1 MRKSSLAQ
9 DTSSRRLPGQ
19 EARRLSGQEA
29 RRLSGQEARRLSG
42 QEARRLSGQESRRL
56 SGDEPLSTIDFRRTR
71 LPSMRPDIDD
81 YDPRDHRKPVHKIK
95 VWMAY
100 SNLFRAT
107 TGVGMLAMP
116 FIISTTGIL
125 LGPILCLLTGI
136 LMIHAHSLLLDTL
149 YEVARQLKMPY
160 ISYRYAFRL
169 ALLHGP
175 PIFHGIANYGPII
188 IATCLFVSQLGI
200 CSVIVIFTTDCLR
213 DLMDWQASQTAL
225 ISLIFPYFVMEFF
238 MRNFTIVSYVAVIGT
253 ILNLLGIAL
262 VFEHLIEEAQGE
274 TIRFSAMLNYVLFS
288 FGVMQF
294 NLCAIGVVMAV
305 DKHLENPRVMR
316 ARFGVINVGIMIPT
330 IITLIFGT
338 VGYWGFGTME
348 ENILRCLPFQER
360 TSLATV
366 CIYMLAMIL
375 TYPLQSAPAI
385 HAILEVVK
393 YYEKPGWPQPSEDTL
408 FAIENISKPIF
419 VVLSFLICYIVPFQA
434 PFLAFVGNLCASM
447 LALVFPAVMDLCL
460 RYPHYYGKHNLHL
473 FKDMAMIFVG
483 IASILFGCIFTTEL
497 INIRL
502 KTKYSPN
509 SYGFF

>member
-42 QEARRLSGQESRRL
+42 QETRRLSGQESRRL
-56 SGDEPLSTIDFRRTR
+56 FGDEPLSTIDFRRTR
-71 LPSMRPDIDD
+71 LPSMRPDLDD

-213 DLMDWQASQTAL
+213 D
-225 ISLIFPYFVMEFF
+225 
-238 MRNFTIVSYVAVIGT
+238 
-253 ILNLLGIAL
+253 
-262 VFEHLIEEAQGE
+262 
-274 TIRFSAMLNYVLFS
+274 
-288 FGVMQF
+288 
-294 NLCAIGVVMAV
+294 VMAV